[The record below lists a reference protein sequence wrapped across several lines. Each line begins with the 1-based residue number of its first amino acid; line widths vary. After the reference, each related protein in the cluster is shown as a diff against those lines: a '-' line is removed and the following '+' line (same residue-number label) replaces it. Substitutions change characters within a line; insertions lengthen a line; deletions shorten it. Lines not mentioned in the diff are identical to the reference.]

1 MSNPEPQDAVLIERA
16 KRGDRHAFD
25 DLVAKYQTRVYQFAY
40 RLSGDAETASD
51 LTAEAF
57 VRVYT
62 NLHRF
67 RFDSKFTTWVFRIVT
82 NCFLD
87 LRKREQV
94 RKHESLE
101 ELLTTADSEMKK
113 QFGSEDESPLEIA
126 ERGERGKALEAAIHR
141 LPEYQRA
148 MIVMY
153 HIEMLSYE
161 EIAQTLD
168 MPIGTVK
175 SRLNRAR
182 LALKQVLDP
191 MQELFSG

>member
-1 MSNPEPQDAVLIERA
+1 MSNPEPQDAVLIERS

-40 RLSGDAETASD
+40 RLSGDGETASD

-101 ELLTTADSEMKK
+101 E
-113 QFGSEDESPLEIA
+113 
-126 ERGERGKALEAAIHR
+126 
-141 LPEYQRA
+141 
-148 MIVMY
+148 
-153 HIEMLSYE
+153 
-161 EIAQTLD
+161 
-168 MPIGTVK
+168 
-175 SRLNRAR
+175 
-182 LALKQVLDP
+182 
-191 MQELFSG
+191 

>member
-1 MSNPEPQDAVLIERA
+1 M
-16 KRGDRHAFD
+16 
-25 DLVAKYQTRVYQFAY
+25 
-40 RLSGDAETASD
+40 
-51 LTAEAF
+51 
-57 VRVYT
+57 YT

-126 ERGERGKALEAAIHR
+126 ERGERGKALEAAIQR